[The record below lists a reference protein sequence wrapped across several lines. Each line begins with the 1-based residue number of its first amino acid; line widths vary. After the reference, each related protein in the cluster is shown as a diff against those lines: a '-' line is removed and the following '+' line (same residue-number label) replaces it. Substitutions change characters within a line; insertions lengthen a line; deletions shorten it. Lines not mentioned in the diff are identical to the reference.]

1 MTRQIPLDL
10 GFAPS
15 YAAGDFLVS
24 ASNAAAFAWVERWP
38 DWPTPHLALW
48 GPPACGK
55 THLTHVWRTRA
66 QAIMIDC
73 GALAGASPTSLIGS
87 SMTCAIDGFGAGP
100 LAPEAE
106 RTLLHLHN
114 MIAERRGHL
123 LLCAQ
128 TPPAR
133 WPVALPDLRSRL
145 AAMSVVAIA
154 PPDDGLLE
162 ALVAKLFADRQLVL
176 DRGTI
181 IYMVAHM
188 ERSFGAARHLV
199 DAIDRAALATRR
211 RPTLGLVRDVMGEIG
226 TEM

>member
-15 YAAGDFLVS
+15 YAADDFLVS
-24 ASNAAAFAWVERWP
+24 DSNADAFAWIERWP
-38 DWPTPHLALW
+38 GWPAPHLALW

-55 THLTHVWRTRA
+55 THLAHVWQVRA
-66 QAIMIDC
+66 QATIIDC
-73 GALAGASPTSLIGS
+73 AALADASPTDLIGAAAA
-87 SMTCAIDGFGAGP
+87 CVIDGFVGGP

-106 RTLLHLHN
+106 RTLLHVHN
-114 MIAERRGHL
+114 MIAERRSHL
-123 LLCAQ
+123 LLCAE

-145 AAMSVVAIA
+145 AAMSAVAIA

-162 ALVAKLFADRQLVL
+162 ALLAKLFADRQLSV